1 MSKQSIIIQGSSRS
15 DGDTNAIVKQLL
27 ELTEAGFIDLKTK
40 DIHAYDYE
48 YKHLD
53 DDFIPTIETILE
65 YDILIFATPVYWYSM
80 SGIMKDFF
88 DRITDLLKQRKDL
101 GYQLRG
107 KTMMVISCSSE
118 EYLVPEFIAAFRYS
132 AEYLGMQFDSHLHG
146 WIEDGGIPQKVQE
159 GIQLLADKLNAA
171 TRPDI
176 S

>member
-15 DGDTNAIVKQLL
+15 NGDTNAIVKRLL
-27 ELTEAGFIDLKTK
+27 ELTETGFIDLKTK
-40 DIHAYDYE
+40 DIHAFDYE
-48 YKHLD
+48 YRHLH
-53 DDFIPTIETILE
+53 DDFIPTIEEILK

-88 DRITDLLKQRKDL
+88 DRITDLLKRRKDL

-107 KTMMVISCSSE
+107 KKMMVISCSSE
-118 EYLVPEFIAAFRYS
+118 EYLVPEFIAPFRYS
-132 AEYLGMQFDSHLHG
+132 AEYLGMEFDGHLHG
-146 WIEDGGIPQKVQE
+146 WIEDGKIPKKVNQAL
-159 GIQLLADKLNAA
+159 QVLAKTLNTA